1 MFTKST
7 IARGKRNGIRSQQG
21 KFRSVS
27 KTSGK
32 GVGVLRNRWDE
43 VVLRNCCLESVQ
55 TPLLKV
61 VYGWKVLCRQ
71 SAVRKAG

>member
-1 MFTKST
+1 MFTT

-21 KFRSVS
+21 RFRSGSS

-32 GVGVLRNRWDE
+32 GVGVLRNKWDE
-43 VVLRNCCLESVQ
+43 VVIRNCSLQSVQ
-55 TPLLKV
+55 SPLLQV
-61 VYGWKVLCRQ
+61 VYSCKVLCRQ